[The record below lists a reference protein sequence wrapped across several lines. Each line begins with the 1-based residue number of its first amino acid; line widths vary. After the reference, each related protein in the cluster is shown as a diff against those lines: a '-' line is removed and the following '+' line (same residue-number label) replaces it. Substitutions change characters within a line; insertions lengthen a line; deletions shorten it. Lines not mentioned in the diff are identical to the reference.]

1 MSVCAKNVKKKKR
14 NVKTVSQTRID
25 LKTKIKI
32 EIENQAKNLFK
43 TTLNSTITLV
53 AQGLTKS
60 YDGRKVVD
68 KVHFTI
74 AQGETVA
81 LLGPNGAGK
90 TTSFDMVVG
99 LVKPDSGSINFDGQ
113 DITKFKI
120 HDRTHLGIGYLT
132 QEPSAF
138 RNLNVYDNLDLVL
151 ELHGYDSESRQVKI
165 KQVLEEF
172 GILHLKDTNAISLSG
187 GERRRLEIARVLVTD
202 PKFIL
207 LDEPF
212 TGIDPIAINDIQQII
227 HNLCKEKNIGLLIT
241 DHNPAATL
249 SITDRA
255 YIIQDGKII
264 KEGSSHEIA
273 NDELVKRLYLGANF
287 RL

>member
-1 MSVCAKNVKKKKR
+1 MLQNHSSRLEAKHL
-14 NVKTVSQTRID
+14 S
-25 LKTKIKI
+25 
-32 EIENQAKNLFK
+32 
-43 TTLNSTITLV
+43 
-53 AQGLTKS
+53 KS
-60 YDGRKVVD
+60 YNGRRVVD
-68 KVHFTI
+68 DVSFSI
-74 AQGETVA
+74 DQGEIVA

-99 LVKPDSGSINFDGQ
+99 LVAPDAGVIELDGM
-113 DITKFKI
+113 DITASKI
-120 HDRTHLGIGYLT
+120 HDRAHMGLGYLT

-138 RNLNVYDNLDLVL
+138 RNLSVRDNLALVL
-151 ELHGYDSESRQVKI
+151 ELHGYDAGERKQRSQKI
-165 KQVLEEF
+165 LEEF
-172 GILHLKDTNAISLSG
+172 GIFHLKDALAISLSG

-212 TGIDPIAINDIQQII
+212 TGIDPIAINEIQEII
-227 HNLCKEKNIGLLIT
+227 HDLCKKKNIGLLIT

-255 YIIQDGKII
+255 YIMRDGKII
-264 KEGSSHEIA
+264 REGSSQAIA
-273 NDELVKRLYLGANF
+273 NDELVKEHYLGANF

>member
-1 MSVCAKNVKKKKR
+1 MLLGA
-14 NVKTVSQTRID
+14 RIEQ
-25 LKTKIKI
+25 L
-32 EIENQAKNLFK
+32 LK
-43 TTLNSTITLV
+43 TTLNSTITLA

-60 YDGRKVVD
+60 YSGRKVVD
-68 KVHFTI
+68 NVHFTI

-99 LVKPDSGSINFDGQ
+99 LVKPDSGFINFNGQ
-113 DITKFKI
+113 DITELKI
-120 HDRTHLGIGYLT
+120 HHRAHLGIGYLT

-138 RNLNVYDNLDLVL
+138 RNLSVGDNLTLVL
-151 ELHGYDSESRQVKI
+151 ELHGYDAHSIKI
-165 KQVLEEF
+165 KTKEVLEEF
-172 GILHLKDTNAISLSG
+172 GIAHLKDVDTISLSG

-264 KEGSSHEIA
+264 REGNSQEIA
-273 NDELVKRLYLGANF
+273 NDELVKKHYLGANF